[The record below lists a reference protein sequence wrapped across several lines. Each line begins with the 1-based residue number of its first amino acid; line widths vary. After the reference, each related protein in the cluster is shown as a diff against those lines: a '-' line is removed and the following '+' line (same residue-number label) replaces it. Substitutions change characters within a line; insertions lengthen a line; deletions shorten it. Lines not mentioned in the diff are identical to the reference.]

1 MKTKKRFKIPIF
13 NYGLI
18 VTVFDSNDDI
28 IEVVN
33 NTDGIPFRGITIP
46 SDNYSNVYIKN
57 KDFSTASHEAYHI
70 TNLIWK
76 FIGYTPQRD
85 NDEVSAYL
93 STYIYDLICKVIKFH
108 SNVFS

>member
-18 VTVFDSNDDI
+18 VTVFDNTSDI
-28 IEVVN
+28 PDVIN
-33 NTDGIPFRGITIP
+33 STDGIPSRGITIP
-46 SDNYSNVYIKN
+46 ADNYSNVYIRKE
-57 KDFSTASHEAYHI
+57 DYSTASHEALHI

-76 FIGYTPQRD
+76 YIGYMPQRD

-93 STYIYDLICKVIKFH
+93 STYIYDLISKVLKIH
-108 SNVFS
+108 SNIF

>member
-18 VTVFDSNDDI
+18 VTVFDNASDI
-28 IEVVN
+28 QDVIN
-33 NTDGIPFRGITIP
+33 STDGIPSRGITIP
-46 SDNYSNVYIKN
+46 ADSYSNIYIRKG
-57 KDFSTASHEAYHI
+57 DYSTASHEALHI

-76 FIGYTPQRD
+76 YIGYMPQRD

-93 STYIYDLICKVIKFH
+93 STYIYDLISKVLKIH
-108 SNVFS
+108 SNVF